1 MDRHPIPS
9 GEKINAVRC
18 KLRRLSRMREDAE
31 DELHGTPTGYNYGCR
46 CPACRRAKSVQRM
59 MGKAEPT
66 AYAVVS
72 DGQGVYASDD
82 RLDAEC
88 AARIVGGSVVECTV
102 IPHARAWRAAER

>member
-1 MDRHPIPS
+1 MDRHPIPN

-18 KLRRLSRMREDAE
+18 KLRRLAVMRD
-31 DELHGTPTGYNYGCR
+31 DESDDLHGTPTGYNYGCR
-46 CPACRRAKSVQRM
+46 CPRCRRAKSVQRM
-59 MGKAEPT
+59 MGRAKPT